1 MASQM
6 TEQMGGTRDQS
17 DFQQFEDP
25 VSLGQHAKNSAA
37 GGQATGFNDPT
48 ANEQARHF
56 DAKTPLSPWPAVL
69 RRTGFKYAYIAKDAL
84 IARALAESGIHT
96 QSMVLD
102 VGAGVGIWLDRIGST
117 YGPRWHRSRHLIR
130 FTKGSRSL
138 NLIHEIRMSWLMP
151 AICPFSLIPST
162 SLSAWDTLEHIEH
175 PDRVI
180 NELVRVANGN
190 GHLLIYAVSQ
200 SRRWTLEW
208 IQEKALRLIGIDL
221 LEFSAHKPELLVDPM
236 GIKALLD
243 LGQVN
248 VSRFD
253 YFHSFFSSIFDQP
266 LLFGNLALKKL
277 GAFSLN
283 NSIQE
288 ILGRPLLAISSALS
302 WLMLKPLMFVDRP
315 WTNRGRSNG
324 FLILGRIK
332 RRSVSLAGRKHRSNH
347 SESQAQSLESI
358 RSMRGGGIWKS

>member
-117 YGPRWHRSRHLIR
+117 YGPRGIGVDISS
-130 FTKGSRSL
+130 GSLRVAARKSHPRNSYVMADARNLPFQPDTFDLSISL
-138 NLIHEIRMSWLMP
+138 
-151 AICPFSLIPST
+151 
-162 SLSAWDTLEHIEH
+162 DTLEHIEH